1 MSSKIA
7 IIMPAYNAAKKIE
20 SVYDSIPSQIIDLI
34 DQFYIVNDGSKDETQ
49 EKVETIKSKYSKVTI
64 LVHPQNRGYGAA
76 QKTGFSAALKS
87 DAEVFIVLHSDGQT
101 DPERIPSLSE
111 PILEK
116 KADMVLGSRMID
128 VTFFNTQMPKYK
140 YLGNKGLTF
149 IENLAFRTKLHEFHT
164 GYIAYSRRAL
174 ETINYEKLDDR
185 FHFDGNMIVM
195 ALVHKLN
202 ITEVKVPI
210 IYADEESHLRAWS
223 YAKDVMRTIW
233 RYKTGYYHKLK

>member
-1 MSSKIA
+1 M
-7 IIMPAYNAAKKIE
+7 
-20 SVYDSIPSQIIDLI
+20 
-34 DQFYIVNDGSKDETQ
+34 
-49 EKVETIKSKYSKVTI
+49 
-64 LVHPQNRGYGAA
+64 
-76 QKTGFSAALKS
+76 
-87 DAEVFIVLHSDGQT
+87 
-101 DPERIPSLSE
+101 
-111 PILEK
+111 
-116 KADMVLGSRMID
+116 
-128 VTFFNTQMPKYK
+128 
-140 YLGNKGLTF
+140 GNKGLTF
-149 IENLAFRTKLHEFHT
+149 IENLAFGTKLHEFHT

-210 IYADEESHLRAWS
+210 IYADEESHLHAWS